1 MRAGRFGRIAAVVVC
16 TLMLGGCDMLDEVLE
31 EKAWEPG
38 ETALQVMED
47 GTVTETVIDQLDESY
62 YSSAELESMVNSSV
76 SEYNKEHGED
86 AVKVDSL
93 VIENNQVTLTMTYR
107 TAEDY
112 AGYNNVRF
120 YNGSMLGAEID
131 GYLFYNQ
138 FKQVEKGTV
147 TEEGISNEEPLKHK
161 ELQVLVTDTSHVVK
175 VPGDVLFISSNGSPM
190 GRKEVEPAE
199 EEEASKEEG
208 LVLPSNAVYVE
219 EDHSPV
225 TAKDLEKTYLYIIY
239 EY

>member
-1 MRAGRFGRIAAVVVC
+1 MRTGRFGRIAAVVVC

-38 ETALQVMED
+38 ETALQVLED

-62 YSSAELESMVNSSV
+62 YSSSELESMVNSSV
-76 SEYNKEHGED
+76 GQYNKEHGAD
-86 AVKVDSL
+86 AVTVDSL
-93 VIENNQVTLTMTYR
+93 IIENNQVTLTMTYR
-107 TAEDY
+107 TAQDY
-112 AGYNNVRF
+112 ADYNNVRF
-120 YNGSMLGAEID
+120 YNGSMLGAEMD

-147 TEEGISNEEPLKHK
+147 TGEGLSNEEPLKHK
-161 ELQVLVTDTSHVVK
+161 ELQVLVTDTSHAVK
-175 VPGDVLFISSNGSPM
+175 VPGDVVFLSTNAAPM
-190 GRKEVEPAE
+190 GRKEVKPVPAE
-199 EEEASKEEG
+199 ASSEEEG

-239 EY
+239 EF

>member
-1 MRAGRFGRIAAVVVC
+1 MRAGRLGRIAAAVLMC

-38 ETALQVMED
+38 QTALQVQKD
-47 GTVTETVIDQLDESY
+47 GTVTETVIDQLDQSY

-76 SEYNKEHGED
+76 SEYNQEHGAD
-86 AVKVDSL
+86 AVTVDSL
-93 VIENNQVTLTMTYR
+93 TIENNQVTLAMTYR

-120 YNGSMLGAEID
+120 YNGSMLGAEMD

-138 FKQVEKGTV
+138 FRQVDKGEV
-147 TEEGISNEEPLKHK
+147 TGDGLSNEEPLKHK
-161 ELQVLVTDTSHVVK
+161 ELQVLVTDTSHAVK
-175 VPGDVLFISSNGSPM
+175 VPGDVVFISANGEPL
-190 GRKEVEPAE
+190 GRKEVGPLPE
-199 EEEASKEEG
+199 ETSGQEG
-208 LVLPSNAVYVE
+208 LVLPSNAVYTE

-239 EY
+239 EF